1 MQPWKRKKNHL
12 EVYVIFVDELFFV
25 QIHDNPFQILSLGYM
40 LFPVQ
45 YCHVCELDL
54 TFLSSSFAAVGN
66 EIGAFSGF
74 FCIKSV
80 ICWPP
85 SGSYSDNMIF
95 VLMFLEC
102 PKLLIESYWY
112 HFAFYSIL
120 YLYPSLG
127 HYYSCSQVLVL
138 HFCWQLPNLFF
149 SIYWPSAGSPF
160 AVWFSLTFRFGM
172 DVIKLSQVECRQE
185 WNVARRVVS
194 VLLSIYISYLPLTL
208 IGACKVLHALL

>member
-1 MQPWKRKKNHL
+1 MSVNWTLYFFLVHL
-12 EVYVIFVDELFFV
+12 LLWAMRLVHFLFFW
-25 QIHDNPFQILSLGYM
+25 
-40 LFPVQ
+40 
-45 YCHVCELDL
+45 
-54 TFLSSSFAAVGN
+54 
-66 EIGAFSGF
+66 F

-112 HFAFYSIL
+112 HFTFYSIL

-185 WNVARRVVS
+185 WIVARRALS
-194 VLLSIYISYLPLTL
+194 VLTFYLYFLFTIDFDRCMQSLTCFTVWSVSNMNIPL
-208 IGACKVLHALL
+208 LLFHQGSLNSN

>member
-1 MQPWKRKKNHL
+1 MSVNWTLYFFLVHL
-12 EVYVIFVDELFFV
+12 LLWAMRLVHFLFFW
-25 QIHDNPFQILSLGYM
+25 
-40 LFPVQ
+40 
-45 YCHVCELDL
+45 
-54 TFLSSSFAAVGN
+54 
-66 EIGAFSGF
+66 F

-112 HFAFYSIL
+112 HFTFYSIL

-160 AVWFSLTFRFGM
+160 AMWFFFDIPVRNGCHQTFSSWMQTRM
-172 DVIKLSQVECRQE
+172 NCSSKS
-185 WNVARRVVS
+185 S
-194 VLLSIYISYLPLTL
+194 LSINFLSVFL
-208 IGACKVLHALL
+208 IYHWLW

>member
-1 MQPWKRKKNHL
+1 
-12 EVYVIFVDELFFV
+12 
-25 QIHDNPFQILSLGYM
+25 
-40 LFPVQ
+40 
-45 YCHVCELDL
+45 
-54 TFLSSSFAAVGN
+54 
-66 EIGAFSGF
+66 
-74 FCIKSV
+74 
-80 ICWPP
+80 
-85 SGSYSDNMIF
+85 MIF

-112 HFAFYSIL
+112 HFTFYSIL

-172 DVIKLSQVECRQE
+172 DVIKLSSSWMQTRMNCSSR
-185 WNVARRVVS
+185 S
-194 VLLSIYISYLPLTL
+194 CLSITFYLYFLFTNDFDRCMQSLTCFTVWSVSNMNIPL
-208 IGACKVLHALL
+208 LLFHHGSLNSN